1 MPRLDDHYFSP
12 DPSAPSRRRRLEVVL
27 RGERWSFWT
36 DAGVFSPTH
45 IDPGTRLLIESM
57 EVEPGER
64 VLDVGAGY
72 GPVGLVAARL
82 AGPEGG
88 AVLVEVNQRAADLA
102 VENATLNEIANAQV
116 ICADGV
122 DPAAVGAV
130 DVVVCN
136 PPSHAGKALIFG
148 LFEAAAACLPEGGR
162 MYLVGHKYLGVNSLQ
177 RWLEEHVGPVD
188 LMARGAGFRVLL
200 CVKRT
205 G

>member
-72 GPVGLVAARL
+72 GPVGLVA
-82 AGPEGG
+82 
-88 AVLVEVNQRAADLA
+88 
-102 VENATLNEIANAQV
+102 TLNEIANAQV

-162 MYLVGHKYLGVNSLQ
+162 MYLVGHKYLGANSLQ